1 MQYKKK
7 KSSYSD
13 IIERLSNTYYNNSS
27 SHIALLKKQ
36 AYLYINSRLQ
46 KKDIHMNIGYDG
58 KRAYQNKMGLGNYSR
73 SLITILSRQYP
84 QNSYTVFAPKF
95 TTLFNSVT
103 FLNVQA
109 VFPQTALGKK
119 FPALWRRKK
128 MLKDILHNNIDV
140 YHGLSNELPGGI
152 EKTNV
157 KTVVTV
163 HDLIYE
169 RYPETYTLDVRY
181 ISRWKIKAA
190 CKNSNAIIAISQQTK
205 NDLVNYYKVDENKIS
220 ICYQTCNPIFQRLV
234 DQQEKNIVKERYNLP
249 HKYFLFV
256 SSITGRKNLIA
267 ICKAMVLSKN
277 KINIPLVIIGDG
289 KKEKEEAKHFMQI
302 NDMANNLV
310 FLNELSQSKE
320 SNFVDAIDFPAIYQQ
335 ALALIYPSIFEGFG
349 LPLLEALY
357 SGLPIISSNTSSLP
371 EVGGDA
377 ALYFAPHDH
386 ATLAQLMINVATD
399 DTLIKAMRDK
409 GFTQAEKF
417 SPAKC
422 GENVMN
428 VYQKLL

>member
-1 MQYKKK
+1 
-7 KSSYSD
+7 
-13 IIERLSNTYYNNSS
+13 
-27 SHIALLKKQ
+27 
-36 AYLYINSRLQ
+36 
-46 KKDIHMNIGYDG
+46 MNIGYDG

-84 QNSYTVFAPKF
+84 QNAYTVFAPKL
-95 TTLFNSVT
+95 TKLFNVAA
-103 FLNVQA
+103 FLNVKA

-128 MLKDILHNNIDV
+128 MLKDIIYNNINI

-152 EKTNV
+152 EKTAI

-181 ISRWKIKAA
+181 VSRWKIKAA
-190 CKNSNAIIAISQQTK
+190 CKNANTIIAISRQTK
-205 NDLVNYYKVDENKIS
+205 DDLVNYYGIAENKIS
-220 ICYQTCNPIFQRLV
+220 ICYQTCNPVFQRTV
-234 DQQEKNIVKERYNLP
+234 EQQEKDIVKKRYHLP
-249 HKYFLFV
+249 DKYFLFV

-267 ICKAMVLSKN
+267 ICKAMVLSKD

-289 KKEKEEAKHFMQI
+289 KKEKEEAKSFMRVNGI
-302 NDMANNLV
+302 ADSII
-310 FLNELSQSKE
+310 FLNELPQAKE

-409 GFTQAEKF
+409 GFAQAEKF

-422 GENVMN
+422 GESVMN